1 MLNLEK
7 PQDRYKYVPD
17 QTWQTLPSEH
27 PEQIPMAGGKA
38 ASSKGPALHLIPTV
52 ALEKIAE
59 RFELGIARKGDKAWN
74 ALSKNQ
80 EVLDDVPFLIERCS
94 HIIHHAMKLRDQLAW
109 GVKPTD
115 ESMMANA
122 TAVGWGAIFLTCA
135 AERIS
140 QKNDGVDMQALKDT
154 LGISTQQP
162 LTTAHTVFSGAS
174 FVCDNGMKTGCLV
187 RLSKNPLQYAG
198 TIPDVVWNPDGTPVA
213 LNKDLTEAELA
224 GYKISL

>member
-1 MLNLEK
+1 M
-7 PQDRYKYVPD
+7 
-17 QTWQTLPSEH
+17 SEH
-27 PEQIPMAGGKA
+27 PEQVPMAGGKA
-38 ASSKGPALHLIPTV
+38 VSSKGPALHLIPTV

-115 ESMMANA
+115 ESMTANA

-135 AERIS
+135 AEHMKSKLIAT
-140 QKNDGVDMQALKDT
+140 VDMEAPTAVEDPSSVDMKTLKAMCGYLVLAGT
-154 LGISTQQP
+154 SYI
-162 LTTAHTVFSGAS
+162 
-174 FVCDNGMKTGCLV
+174 CDNGKHTGRLV
-187 RLSKNPLQYAG
+187 LLSREPAQYAG
-198 TIPDVVWNPDGTPVA
+198 IIPDVVWNPDGTPVV